1 MWITGGEIYTG
12 RGARGVRHGI
22 DRRNKPGVHPG
33 DRLPG
38 LPADPGDMAGSS
50 IVTSSEIPSVPVQDL
65 PAEFDAAPS
74 AGAGSGAGAPSA
86 ILLDV
91 READE
96 WQLGHAPGALH
107 IPMIDVPARLD
118 ELDYD
123 ADIYVVCRQGGRSIE
138 VAKYLAYVGF
148 EVYQVV
154 GGMVA
159 WQQAGRPLSAAGDHE
174 AKIY

>member
-1 MWITGGEIYTG
+1 M
-12 RGARGVRHGI
+12 
-22 DRRNKPGVHPG
+22 
-33 DRLPG
+33 
-38 LPADPGDMAGSS
+38 
-50 IVTSSEIPSVPVQDL
+50 TSSEIPSVPVQDL

-91 READE
+91 REDDE
-96 WQLGHAPGALH
+96 WQLGHAPAALH

-159 WQQAGRPLSAAGDHE
+159 WQQAGRPLIGAGDIE

>member
-1 MWITGGEIYTG
+1 M
-12 RGARGVRHGI
+12 
-22 DRRNKPGVHPG
+22 
-33 DRLPG
+33 
-38 LPADPGDMAGSS
+38 
-50 IVTSSEIPSVPVQDL
+50 TSSEIPSVPVPDL

-74 AGAGSGAGAPSA
+74 AGAESGAAA

-91 READE
+91 REDDE
-96 WQLGHAPGALH
+96 WQLGHAPAALH
-107 IPMIDVPARLD
+107 IPMVDVPARLD

-123 ADIYVVCRQGGRSIE
+123 CDIYIVCRQGGRSIE
-138 VAKYLAYVGF
+138 VAKYLAHVGF

-159 WQQAGRPLSAAGDHE
+159 WQQAGRPLRAEGNRE